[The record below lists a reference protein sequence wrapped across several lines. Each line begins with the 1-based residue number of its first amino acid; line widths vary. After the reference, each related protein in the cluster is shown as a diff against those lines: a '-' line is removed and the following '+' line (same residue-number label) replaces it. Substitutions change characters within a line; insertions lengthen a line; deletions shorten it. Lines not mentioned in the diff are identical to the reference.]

1 MFVCVQVLFRKY
13 GWSKTSYLI
22 PFYRAMTR
30 LYNFDDYSSKGSTVR
45 PAKKYHRNMQAITSG
60 RIDSDSDLG
69 GILDG
74 IRFLM
79 FHHIA

>member
-1 MFVCVQVLFRKY
+1 
-13 GWSKTSYLI
+13 
-22 PFYRAMTR
+22 MTR

-60 RIDSDSDLG
+60 RSDSDSDLG

-74 IRFLM
+74 KNIG
-79 FHHIA
+79 